1 MVTSLLQPREL
12 GCDAFFIY
20 CFFAILVSIEILF
33 CIKDG
38 YNTCMLDPIL

>member
-12 GCDAFFIY
+12 RYNAFFIY
-20 CFFAILVSIEILF
+20 CFFAILLSIEILF

-38 YNTCMLDPIL
+38 